1 MSGEQAGQHM
11 QHIVV
16 TQAAGNLD
24 GQALAGVLVD
34 HRQHPDRAAIMRAIL
49 HEVVGPDMVRPA
61 RPDPDTRSVVELQPP
76 AFGLFRWHFQPL
88 TPPDPPHPFHV
99 HVPSLGT
106 QQRGDP
112 AIAVTAIFGSQ
123 VDNRSR
129 QGVFI
134 VATDRWTALR
144 RAVLADH
151 TTGTALRYIEPVLHV
166 IDRGTPACGA

>member
-1 MSGEQAGQHM
+1 MALSAPH
-11 QHIVV
+11 
-16 TQAAGNLD
+16 AARSATPVSRSRPIPG
-24 GQALAGVLVD
+24 
-34 HRQHPDRAAIMRAIL
+34 HAAAR
-49 HEVVGPDMVRPA
+49 RP
-61 RPDPDTRSVVELQPP
+61 
-76 AFGLFRWHFQPL
+76 G
-88 TPPDPPHPFHV
+88 
-99 HVPSLGT
+99 
-106 QQRGDP
+106 
-112 AIAVTAIFGSQ
+112 AIFGSQ